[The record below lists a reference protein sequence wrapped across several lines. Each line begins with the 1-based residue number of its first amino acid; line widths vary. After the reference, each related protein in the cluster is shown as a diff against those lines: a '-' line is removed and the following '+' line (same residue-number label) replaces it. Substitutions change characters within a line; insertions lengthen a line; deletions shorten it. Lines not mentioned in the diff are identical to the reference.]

1 MPRSPAPL
9 TLSTQQDTPSPSA
22 LRLWLVTCTLGLRT
36 GPPSLFTWLDSQLTK
51 RVGRQTASCV
61 CEDISRQDSL
71 SSKTNPGCG
80 WSTSRGRNSKGMK
93 WEWGWGGDR
102 TRQEPAS
109 LCFCLPT
116 HQFLGH
122 THPLPRC
129 SAKHTGPRDHG
140 PNSLTPL
147 AKITLPPFTLFSD
160 SLQCKLNQQ
169 TLPQCYCPFLPVV
182 TWWLGRKAS
191 CANTCTM
198 RYGGGAWSASQHV
211 KS

>member
-1 MPRSPAPL
+1 MKLSWRAGPSHPGTQVPQSLIPGRVHSHSPELQVPRSPAPL
-9 TLSTQQDTPSPSA
+9 TLTHSRTSRHLPHC
-22 LRLWLVTCTLGLRT
+22 RLWLVTRTLGLRT

-116 HQFLGH
+116 HQFPGH
-122 THPLPRC
+122 AHPLPRC
-129 SAKHTGPRDHG
+129 SAKHTG
-140 PNSLTPL
+140 
-147 AKITLPPFTLFSD
+147 A
-160 SLQCKLNQQ
+160 
-169 TLPQCYCPFLPVV
+169 
-182 TWWLGRKAS
+182 TWPWTQFFDTIG
-191 CANTCTM
+191 
-198 RYGGGAWSASQHV
+198 
-211 KS
+211 